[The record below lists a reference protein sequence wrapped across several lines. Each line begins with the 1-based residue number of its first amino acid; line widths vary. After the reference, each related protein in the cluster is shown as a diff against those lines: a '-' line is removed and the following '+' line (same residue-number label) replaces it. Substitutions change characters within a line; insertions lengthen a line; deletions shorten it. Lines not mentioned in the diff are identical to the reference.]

1 MKRKHPIRRAI
12 LLTLAYLLGTIC
24 LAVVSYA
31 LFSLFFNTAAEERL
45 SSEISMYER
54 IYPSLEQKEET
65 CFVSIL
71 EVLAIAAF
79 SAMEKDSKRK

>member
-54 IYPSLEQKEET
+54 IYP
-65 CFVSIL
+65 
-71 EVLAIAAF
+71 
-79 SAMEKDSKRK
+79 